1 VNRKLL
7 ALGLIIISLS
17 ILLSYLVYVKFFSGG
32 RGFAV
37 GPVHNL
43 STGLNYTAIQEA
55 INDDNTKNGHTIFV
69 EDGIYYEHLV
79 MNKSLSLVGESA
91 EGTIID
97 GNVTGIVVTVKANNV
112 KISNFTIQRSG
123 PAESDPHE
131 GGVYIERSNYTSI
144 SNCIVKDNF
153 SGIQALFSENNTFAY
168 NRVFSNRYA
177 GLTLLSFTKNN
188 TVVNNTIASNP
199 NGIWCEYSSNNLFK
213 DNTLMSNSQY
223 LIWLR
228 KSNSST
234 IFHNNFVGRNVAVL
248 GSIDVW
254 DNELEGNY
262 WSEYNGTDA
271 DHDGI
276 GDTVYTIDE
285 NNIDHYPL
293 MGMFYSFNTS
303 LGEQVNV
310 ISNSTVEGF
319 ECFAANSTI
328 RMQVS
333 SASSIPSFGFCR
345 VTIPHDVLAPPYIVI
360 VNDSAVLYSVLNK
373 TASSS
378 IIYFSYAHSTV
389 EIIITSKFSS
399 SSLQSFLAATILVF
413 LCLFELLRGL
423 MPKAQSVFAHSD
435 LPLLYIWIEL
445 MGDLSGSSSSG
456 SFGLVTLENL
466 FSTLDVLGL
475 AMGEVG
481 RHEGDGCCFDG
492 FGAGC

>member
-17 ILLSYLVYVKFFSGG
+17 ILLSCLAYVRFFSGG

-43 STGLNYTAIQEA
+43 STGLNYTTIQEA
-55 INDDNTKNGHTIFV
+55 IDDDNTLNGHILLV
-69 EDGIYYEHLV
+69 ENGVYYEHVVLS
-79 MNKSLSLVGESA
+79 KSLSLVGESA

-97 GNVTGIVVTVKANNV
+97 GNGTGIVVTVKANNV
-112 KISNFTIQRSG
+112 KISNVTIQRSG

-177 GLTLLSFTKNN
+177 GFTLLSFTKNN

-199 NGIWCEYSSNNLFK
+199 NGIWCEYSSNNLIEG
-213 DNTLMSNSQY
+213 NTIAHNSEHLM
-223 LIWLR
+223 WLR
-228 KSNSST
+228 KSNSSR
-234 IFHNNFVGRNVAVL
+234 ISHNNFVGKSVVVL

-254 DNELEGNY
+254 ESEFEGNY

-276 GDTVYTIDE
+276 GDTPYTVDE
-285 NNIDHYPL
+285 NNVDHYPL
-293 MGMFYSFNTS
+293 MGMFYSFNS
-303 LGEQVNV
+303 SSGKQLNV

-319 ECFAANSTI
+319 AYFAANSTI
-328 RMQVS
+328 RMEVS
-333 SASSIPSFGFCR
+333 SASAIPSMGFCR
-345 VTIPHDVLAPPYIVI
+345 VTILHDVLAPPYIVI
-360 VNDSAVLYSVLNK
+360 VNDSVVLYSTLNE
-373 TASSS
+373 TDSSS

-389 EIIITSKFSS
+389 EIVIASGLSS
-399 SSLQSFLAATILVF
+399 SSLQSFLAAAVLAF

-423 MPKAQSVFAHSD
+423 MPEAPSVFAHSD
-435 LPLLYIWIEL
+435 LPLLYI
-445 MGDLSGSSSSG
+445 
-456 SFGLVTLENL
+456 
-466 FSTLDVLGL
+466 
-475 AMGEVG
+475 
-481 RHEGDGCCFDG
+481 
-492 FGAGC
+492 